1 MDLKTALHNCYTH
14 IHNAMF
20 HSHIIHEHL
29 RSKKVQRACIS
40 EKKSSAST
48 VIVEQNM
55 MCDKEQGLWK
65 RI

>member
-1 MDLKTALHNCYTH
+1 
-14 IHNAMF
+14 MF